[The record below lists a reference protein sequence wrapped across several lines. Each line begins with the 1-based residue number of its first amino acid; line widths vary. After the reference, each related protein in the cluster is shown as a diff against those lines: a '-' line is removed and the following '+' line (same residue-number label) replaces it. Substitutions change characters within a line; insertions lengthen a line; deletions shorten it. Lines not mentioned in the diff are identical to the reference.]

1 MDERRDNMPRKH
13 YPGETVGI
21 IGSSL
26 SAAILAQEAGRLG
39 YRVGSLVLTPDNPV
53 KQFASWQTIAETY
66 DELALR
72 HFAGRVDTII
82 TDTGILSSQD
92 YQILKE
98 ITDVAMSEDLISIT
112 TDRLLE
118 KAYLDSLQLLVAPFS
133 LVTSIADIKE
143 AVEYIGFPCI
153 LKSTNRHLPNSE
165 KSVIIYSEQD
175 YTQAEAKIE
184 ESTCIL
190 EAWIPSEKK
199 ASLTIVRNERG
210 EMLIYPIF
218 EIIEAGID
226 GGTQVRYPVS
236 LHSAIEAEINRIG
249 HVIADALGL
258 IGSITM
264 ELLITTAGVVYVN
277 DARIGLSDA
286 ALFTIGSM
294 SVNHYEATVRAV
306 LGLPLPEIRLRSK
319 AAISL
324 QVPYLNLDSVL
335 TQYMMR
341 TDWGFALFNPLGHE
355 AHDIVGQVII
365 TGDSI
370 SNCERQIEITDLL
383 KK

>member
-1 MDERRDNMPRKH
+1 
-13 YPGETVGI
+13 
-21 IGSSL
+21 
-26 SAAILAQEAGRLG
+26 
-39 YRVGSLVLTPDNPV
+39 
-53 KQFASWQTIAETY
+53 
-66 DELALR
+66 
-72 HFAGRVDTII
+72 
-82 TDTGILSSQD
+82 
-92 YQILKE
+92 
-98 ITDVAMSEDLISIT
+98 
-112 TDRLLE
+112 
-118 KAYLDSLQLLVAPFS
+118 
-133 LVTSIADIKE
+133 
-143 AVEYIGFPCI
+143 
-153 LKSTNRHLPNSE
+153 NRHLPNSE

-175 YTQAEAKIE
+175 YPQAETKIE

-210 EMLIYPIF
+210 EMLVYPIF

-294 SVNHYEATVRAV
+294 SVNHYEATIRAI

-319 AAISL
+319 A
-324 QVPYLNLDSVL
+324 
-335 TQYMMR
+335 
-341 TDWGFALFNPLGHE
+341 
-355 AHDIVGQVII
+355 
-365 TGDSI
+365 
-370 SNCERQIEITDLL
+370 
-383 KK
+383 

>member
-1 MDERRDNMPRKH
+1 MPRKH

-26 SAAILAQEAGRLG
+26 SSALLAQEAGRLG
-39 YRVGSLVLTPDNPV
+39 YRVGSLVLTQDNPV
-53 KQFASWQTIAETY
+53 RQFASWQTIAESF

-72 HFAGRVDTII
+72 HFAGRVDVII
-82 TDTGILSSQD
+82 TETGLLSSQD
-92 YQILKE
+92 FQILKD
-98 ITDVAMSEDLISIT
+98 ITDVTMSEDLISIT

-133 LVTSIADIKE
+133 LITSLADLKE

-165 KSVIIYSEQD
+165 NSIIIYSEQD
-175 YTQAEAKIE
+175 YLSAEAKIE

-190 EAWIPSEKK
+190 EAWIPTEKK

-218 EIIEAGID
+218 EIIHGGID
-226 GGTQVRYPVS
+226 RGVQVRYPIT
-236 LHSAIEAEINRIG
+236 LHSAIEHEINRIG
-249 HVIADALGL
+249 HVVADSLGL
-258 IGSITM
+258 VGSLTM

-277 DARIGLSDA
+277 DARVGLSDEA
-286 ALFTIGSM
+286 MFTIGSM

-306 LGLPLPEIRLRSK
+306 VGLPLTEIRLRSK

-324 QVPYLNLDSVL
+324 QVPYLNIDSVL

-355 AHDIVGQVII
+355 ANDIIGQVII

-370 SNCERQIEITDLL
+370 VNCERQIEITELL